1 LKNCFKPGRMKVQH
15 RIALISVA
23 AAAVAGFVY
32 SQIYIHEKNRR
43 EIKEVANELALT
55 WKDQLQLNA
64 TQTQL
69 LEDSIIEYT
78 IKKNEIINSSL
89 GTMQQIN
96 KLKSIQKNEYRSLSK
111 FLNEDQ
117 FENYVYLNKKLTRKS

>member
-1 LKNCFKPGRMKVQH
+1 MKLQH

-32 SQIYIHEKNRR
+32 SQMYIHEKNRR
-43 EIKEVANELALT
+43 EIKDIAAELALT
-55 WKDQLQLNA
+55 WKDQLNLNEE
-64 TQTQL
+64 QTAL

-89 GTMQQIN
+89 SIDQQIN
-96 KLKSIQKNEYRSLSK
+96 KLKAIQKNEHKNLKK
-111 FLNEDQ
+111 FLDEDQ
-117 FENYVYLNKKLTRKS
+117 YDHYIFINKELTRKS

>member
-1 LKNCFKPGRMKVQH
+1 MKLQH

-32 SQIYIHEKNRR
+32 SQIYIHERNRK
-43 EIKEVANELALT
+43 EIKDVAAELALT
-55 WKDQLQLNA
+55 WKYQLDL
-64 TQTQL
+64 TEEQTLL

-89 GTMQQIN
+89 NTNQQIN
-96 KLKSIQKNEYRSLSK
+96 KLKSIQKNEHKNLKKFMSDEQFDNYI
-111 FLNEDQ
+111 FLNKQ
-117 FENYVYLNKKLTRKS
+117 LTKKS

>member
-1 LKNCFKPGRMKVQH
+1 MKVQH

-43 EIKEVANELALT
+43 EVKEVASELALT
-55 WKDQLQLNA
+55 WKDQLHLNA
-64 TQTQL
+64 NQTQL

-78 IKKNEIINSSL
+78 IKKDEIINSSL
-89 GTMQQIN
+89 GTSQQIN
-96 KLKSIQKNEYRSLSK
+96 KLRTIQSNEYKSLK
-111 FLNEDQ
+111 RFMTEDQ
-117 FENYVYLNKKLTRKS
+117 FENYVHLNKQLTRKS

>member
-1 LKNCFKPGRMKVQH
+1 MKLQH
-15 RIALISVA
+15 RIALMGVA

-43 EIKEVANELALT
+43 EIKEVAAELANT
-55 WKDQLQLNA
+55 WKHQLNL
-64 TQTQL
+64 TEHQTDL

-89 GTMQQIN
+89 SIGNQIA
-96 KLKSIQKNEYRSLSK
+96 KLKAIQRNEHKALQK
-111 FLNEDQ
+111 FMNDDQ
-117 FENYVYLNKKLTRKS
+117 FENYIFLNKQITKKS

>member
-1 LKNCFKPGRMKVQH
+1 MKLQH

-43 EIKEVANELALT
+43 EIRDVAAELAAT
-55 WKDQLQLNA
+55 WKAQLDLSPGQADQL
-64 TQTQL
+64 
-69 LEDSIIEYT
+69 EDVIIEYT

-89 GTMQQIN
+89 GNIQQIN
-96 KLKSIQKNEYRSLSK
+96 KLKTIQKNEHRTLQK

-117 FENYVYLNKKLTRKS
+117 FENYIYLNKQITRKS

>member
-1 LKNCFKPGRMKVQH
+1 MKLQH
-15 RIALISVA
+15 RIALISVS

-43 EIKEVANELALT
+43 EIKEVAGELAYT
-55 WKDQLQLNA
+55 WKEQLQLNQE
-64 TQTQL
+64 QTRL

-89 GTMQQIN
+89 GNIQQIN
-96 KLKSIQKNEYRSLSK
+96 KLKSIQKNEHKALRK
-111 FLNEDQ
+111 FLTEEQ
-117 FENYVYLNKKLTRKS
+117 YENYIFLNKQLTRKS

>member
-1 LKNCFKPGRMKVQH
+1 MKLQH

-43 EIKEVANELALT
+43 EIRDVAAELAAT
-55 WKDQLQLNA
+55 WKAQLDLSPGQADQL
-64 TQTQL
+64 
-69 LEDSIIEYT
+69 EDVIIEYT

-89 GTMQQIN
+89 GNIQQIN
-96 KLKSIQKNEYRSLSK
+96 KLKTIQKNEHRSLQK

-117 FENYVYLNKKLTRKS
+117 FENYIYLNKQLTRKS

>member
-1 LKNCFKPGRMKVQH
+1 MKLQH

-32 SQIYIHEKNRR
+32 SQIYIHERNRR
-43 EIKEVANELALT
+43 EIKEVAGELALT
-55 WKDQLQLNA
+55 WKDQLQLNQE
-64 TQTQL
+64 QTQL

-89 GTMQQIN
+89 GINQQVN
-96 KLKSIQKNEYRSLSK
+96 KLKAIQKNEHRSLQK
-111 FLNEDQ
+111 FLTEDQ
-117 FENYVYLNKKLTRKS
+117 FENYIFLNKQLTRKS